1 MDRGRQP
8 HEYSGE
14 HQLIPK
20 SYEGEIHDM
29 NTTENRYTLAI
40 LVNNHPGVLM
50 RVVSLFSRR
59 GYNIDSLSVGET
71 ERFDVSRITIV
82 VSGDRPVVEQIK
94 KQVSKLIDV
103 KRVYEMTQT
112 RSLQRELV
120 MVKVSTKSDTRSEV
134 VELAQIFKAKIID
147 VTASTVTLEMTGSLD
162 KIQSFLDLML
172 PYGVVEMARTGIT
185 ALERG
190 SRALSSISYS
200 EDEE

>member
-1 MDRGRQP
+1 
-8 HEYSGE
+8 
-14 HQLIPK
+14 
-20 SYEGEIHDM
+20 M

-40 LVNNHPGVLM
+40 LVNNQPGVLM

-71 ERFDVSRITIV
+71 ENEEVSRITIV

-94 KQVSKLIDV
+94 KQVGKLIDV

-120 MVKVSTKSDTRSEV
+120 MVKVSTKGESRSQV

-147 VTASTVTLEMTGSLD
+147 VTASTVSLEMTGSLD
-162 KIQSFLDLML
+162 KIQSFLDLMM

-190 SRALSSISYS
+190 SRALSSIAYS

>member
-8 HEYSGE
+8 PEYSGE

-134 VELAQIFKAKIID
+134 VELAQIFKAKIING
-147 VTASTVTLEMTGSLD
+147 TASTVTLEMTGSLD

>member
-1 MDRGRQP
+1 VDEEPPIEAWGAIAYTQA
-8 HEYSGE
+8 
-14 HQLIPK
+14 
-20 SYEGEIHDM
+20 SYEGEKHHM

-40 LVNNHPGVLM
+40 LVNNQPGVLM

-71 ERFDVSRITIV
+71 ENEEVSRITIV

-94 KQVSKLIDV
+94 KQVGKLIDV

-120 MVKVSTKSDTRSEV
+120 MVKVSTEGESRSQV

-147 VTASTVTLEMTGSLD
+147 VTASTVSLEMTGSLD
-162 KIQSFLDLML
+162 KIQSFLDLMM
-172 PYGVVEMARTGIT
+172 PFGIVELARTGIT

-200 EDEE
+200 EDDEV

>member
-1 MDRGRQP
+1 
-8 HEYSGE
+8 
-14 HQLIPK
+14 
-20 SYEGEIHDM
+20 M

-190 SRALSSISYS
+190 ARALRSIAYS
-200 EDEE
+200 EYEE